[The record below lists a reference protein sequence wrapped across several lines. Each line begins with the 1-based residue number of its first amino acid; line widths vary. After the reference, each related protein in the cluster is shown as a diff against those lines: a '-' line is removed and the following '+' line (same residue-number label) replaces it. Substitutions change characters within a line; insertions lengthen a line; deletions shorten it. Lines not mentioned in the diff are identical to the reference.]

1 MSAMV
6 PSPDRTNTVSM
17 PALTPQA
24 MSVYSRSPSST
35 VCSGEKP
42 VRSMASRA
50 IWGLGL
56 PMTVGS
62 RPVAVVSMRQTLPQ
76 SGTEPYQVGQTQS
89 GLVATKGTPRFSRM
103 QASSS
108 F

>member
-1 MSAMV
+1 
-6 PSPDRTNTVSM
+6 
-17 PALTPQA
+17 
-24 MSVYSRSPSST
+24 
-35 VCSGEKP
+35 
-42 VRSMASRA
+42 MASRA
-50 IWGLGL
+50 ISGWGL
-56 PMTVGS
+56 PMTTGS

-76 SGTEPYQVGQTQS
+76 SGTEPYQVGHTQS